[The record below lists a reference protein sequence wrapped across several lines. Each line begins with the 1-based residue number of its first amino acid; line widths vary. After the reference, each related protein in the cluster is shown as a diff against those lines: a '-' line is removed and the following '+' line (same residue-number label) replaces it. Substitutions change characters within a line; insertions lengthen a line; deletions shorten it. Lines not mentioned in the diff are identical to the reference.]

1 MIMNANNKI
10 QEIDKIIV
18 NLEAI
23 RKRIN
28 ELKNTEQDAMYKA
41 LEMEYVSNDNEQ
53 YFRMQDSIDA
63 FEYMMDEIRVI
74 QSNLG
79 MVKRS

>member
-1 MIMNANNKI
+1 MNTNNKI

-41 LEMEYVSNDNEQ
+41 LEMEYVFNDNEQ